1 MLSEV
6 NMDVLTNII
15 GAVESGGQVY
25 GKRDY
30 AVYAP
35 PYHTTANE
43 HTITL
48 GWACNY
54 GSNARKLVQT
64 IFDYDP
70 QAFRAL
76 DAGGIESMLSKD
88 WVAIRWNPNTAQ
100 KRVLIALITSPMG
113 KKAQDDLFKHDMTAF
128 VNDCEA
134 DYTKDVKAIM
144 MYCEI
149 RHLGGRSAV
158 DRIFKRAK
166 SYRLDDIMA
175 SLKIDQSDT
184 RYKNPVGSK
193 LFWSR
198 HECCKKWADAY
209 AVTGEAKTAKVTEKE
224 ITICGH
230 GSETPSLKNMYSY
243 NGTRYGKIAPNGK
256 HRGAVAV
263 RRLKKMTDAK
273 RKEFVATYS
282 IILGRNT
289 YNQSLRQFVYTK
301 YAKTGKYYSDC
312 SSSICATYDKIG
324 LSCPLFNTAA
334 IYLDDNYFETVPVT
348 IKDGHILNAEV
359 LKVGDC
365 ILYVGNDPQRPLQIG
380 HVEAVYQINGGGTGT
395 KEIIRAGQ
403 EASIAF
409 TGHEIDMDGVR
420 GNETR
425 AQAARVLQ
433 HAMNLDYHAGLEEDG
448 VFGRLSKKALEG
460 HYVAKGETQWMVT
473 AAEILLMLLGK
484 DPHGVEYPGT
494 FGNGLEAAAGTRY
507 INADRFRSYLD

>member
-6 NMDVLTNII
+6 NMNVLTNII

-30 AVYAP
+30 SVYAP
-35 PYHTTANE
+35 PYHTTASE

-70 QAFRAL
+70 QAFRKL
-76 DAGGIESMLSKD
+76 DAAGIEGMLKKD
-88 WVAIRWNPNTAQ
+88 WVAIRWNPNQAE
-100 KRVLIALITSPMG
+100 KRVLISLITSPMG
-113 KKAQDDLFKHDMTAF
+113 KKAQDDLFKHDMKQF
-128 VNDCEA
+128 VSDCET
-134 DYTKDVKAIM
+134 DYTTDVKPIM

-166 SYRLDDIMA
+166 SYSLDAIMA
-175 SLKIDQSDT
+175 SLKLDQSDT

-198 HECCKKWADAY
+198 HECCRKWADEY
-209 AVTGEAKTAKVTEKE
+209 ADVKKAVALSEKD

-230 GSETPSLKNMYSY
+230 GSATPSLKNMYTY
-243 NGTRYGKIAPNGK
+243 NGVRYGKKAPNGK
-256 HRGAVAV
+256 HKGVIAV
-263 RRLKKMTDAK
+263 RRLRKMTDAK
-273 RKEFVATYS
+273 RKLFVAKYS
-282 IILGRNT
+282 TILGRNT
-289 YNQSLRQFVYTK
+289 YSQDLRQYV
-301 YAKTGKYYSDC
+301 YAKYPKTGLYYSDC
-312 SSSICATYDKIG
+312 SSSICATYSEIG
-324 LSCPLFNTAA
+324 LPCPLFNTAA
-334 IYLDDNYFETVPVT
+334 IYLDNNYFESVPVT
-348 IKDGHILNAEV
+348 IKDGHIINADV
-359 LKVGDC
+359 LMVGDC
-365 ILYVGNDPQRPLQIG
+365 ILYVGNDPSRPLQIG
-380 HVEAVYQINGGGTGT
+380 HVEAVYQINGGSDD
-395 KEIIRAGQ
+395 KAIIKAGQ

-409 TGHEIDMDGVR
+409 TGHEIEMDGVR
-420 GNETR
+420 GGETR
-425 AQAARVLQ
+425 SQAARVLQ
-433 HAMNLDYHAGLEEDG
+433 HAMNLDYKAGLEEDG
-448 VFGRLSKKALEG
+448 IFGRKSKKALEG
-460 HYVAKGETQWMVT
+460 HYVQKGETQWMVT

-494 FGNGLEAAAGTRY
+494 FGSGLEAAAGTRY